1 MHEILKRIDARIEQV
16 EETWVKDV
24 YQIAYLDALR
34 DIRLVAES
42 IIEVEEEE
50 INEDA

>member
-1 MHEILKRIDARIEQV
+1 MHEIIERIDARIKQV
-16 EETWVKDV
+16 SETWVKDV
-24 YQIAYLDALR
+24 YRVAYLDALL

-42 IIEVEEEE
+42 IIEVEEE